1 MHKTKS
7 LYQQLS
13 HLRNLWDTV
22 PQPLFIHDKWQA
34 CNSKFSSTTVS
45 AANVKCLENAST
57 SVGKSHNLILFS
69 PWLNY
74 YKGMVS
80 AVVIIWTQIAGM
92 LVLPS
97 FSFPGTPFLVFKRR
111 RVGFFKRGKSF
122 SRYSHPSRTDFL
134 PRPKRRNSHK
144 PLKKHNNKSLM
155 PGKESNV
162 VRIKTLI
169 QEVRNMNCISFSTSA
184 VQWRRVSESSSH
196 I

>member
-13 HLRNLWDTV
+13 YLWNLWDTV
-22 PQPLFIHDKWQA
+22 PQPLFIHDKQQA

-45 AANVKCLENAST
+45 AANVKCLENASS

-80 AVVIIWTQIAGM
+80 AVVVIWTQFAYM

-97 FSFPGTPFLVFKRR
+97 FSFSRHSFFKGR
-111 RVGFFKRGKSF
+111 RVGFFKRGESF
-122 SRYSHPSRTDFL
+122 SRYSHPGRTDFS
-134 PRPKRRNSHK
+134 PQA
-144 PLKKHNNKSLM
+144 KK
-155 PGKESNV
+155 KEFAQTTQKAQS
-162 VRIKTLI
+162 
-169 QEVRNMNCISFSTSA
+169 
-184 VQWRRVSESSSH
+184 
-196 I
+196 